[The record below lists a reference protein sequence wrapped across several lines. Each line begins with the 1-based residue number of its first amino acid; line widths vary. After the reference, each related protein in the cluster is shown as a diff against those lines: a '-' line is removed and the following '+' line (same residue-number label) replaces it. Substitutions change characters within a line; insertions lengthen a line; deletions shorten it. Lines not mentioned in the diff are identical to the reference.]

1 MVIRRKKTWILDQS
15 LITRVR
21 KIYKARTETEVV
33 TKALRGAV
41 VREEHR
47 KAFQESAGKIPDF
60 EEAV

>member
-21 KIYKARTETEVV
+21 KIYKARTETEAV
-33 TKALRGAV
+33 TKALRDAV
-41 VREEHR
+41 VREELR